1 MLRQKV
7 KHGEF
12 QMVHIVGFAEIG
24 ALVGDPARANMLEA
38 LMDRRALTAKEL
50 ASRAG
55 ISPQTASGHLS
66 KMVIAGLITMEQH
79 GRHHYH
85 SLASAEIA
93 RMLEGMQQVASTQN
107 IKYTGRTIRTG
118 PRDAAMRVARGCYDH
133 MAGHLAV
140 GITDAMLGRGQ
151 IEFEGDGGSVTD
163 TGKAFLEKFGIDIVA
178 TAQTRRVFCRPCL
191 DWSERRYHLAGA
203 VGAALL
209 HQTLELKWVRRQDD
223 TRALTITRA
232 GQEGFR
238 KTFGIE
244 SVNLHPPILGH
255 IPSLANQV

>member
-1 MLRQKV
+1 MA
-7 KHGEF
+7 
-12 QMVHIVGFAEIG
+12 HIVSIAEIA

-38 LMDRRALTAKEL
+38 MLDRRALTAREL
-50 ASRAG
+50 ALRAG
-55 ISPQTASGHLS
+55 IAPQTASGHLS
-66 KMVIAGLITMEQH
+66 KMITAGLITMERH

-85 SLASAEIA
+85 SLASSEIA
-93 RMLEGMQQVASTQN
+93 RMLEGLQQVASTQN
-107 IKYTGRTIRTG
+107 IKHAGRTMRTG

-140 GITDAMLGRGQ
+140 SVSDAMLGRGQ
-151 IEFEGDGGSVTD
+151 IEFEGDGGRVTES
-163 TGKAFLEKFGIDIVA
+163 GKLFLDRFGIDLA
-178 TAQTRRVFCRPCL
+178 GTRHLKRVFCRPCL

-209 HQTLELKWVRRQDD
+209 QRTLELKWVKRQDN
-223 TRALTITRA
+223 TRALAITRA

-244 SVNLHPPILGH
+244 
-255 IPSLANQV
+255 LAI